1 MIGDLGAPEKS
12 EEEGD
17 SAYGDLVFW
26 NWTCSYCFP
35 VPKMYKFSQTLSKT
49 VSKKHEFE
57 QIFVSFNPLSSN
69 AIAELN
75 ALFLLPYSSAGIS
88 NPSRQ

>member
-1 MIGDLGAPEKS
+1 
-12 EEEGD
+12 
-17 SAYGDLVFW
+17 
-26 NWTCSYCFP
+26 
-35 VPKMYKFSQTLSKT
+35 MYKFSQTLSKT